1 MLPQPAKPTE
11 IHDLPSPRAN
21 AFMDIGESRSRS
33 RRGNINMNN
42 RKQVRKDRA
51 TMATLSEQL
60 VALEQMTVGELAE
73 KFREVFGFPTRTR
86 NKSYLRK
93 RLSWQIQALAEG
105 GPVAARPRQN
115 RGAGT
120 AGSGSVAARAGI
132 RRCARRWRAH
142 PGTTTRFAPPGHR
155 LDRRAGSP
163 RRRAPGHRPR

>member
-1 MLPQPAKPTE
+1 
-11 IHDLPSPRAN
+11 
-21 AFMDIGESRSRS
+21 
-33 RRGNINMNN
+33 
-42 RKQVRKDRA
+42 
-51 TMATLSEQL
+51 MATLSEQL

-93 RLSWQIQALAEG
+93 RLSWQIQAAEG

-132 RRCARRWRAH
+132 RRCARRWRAD
-142 PGTTTRFAPPGHR
+142 PGTTTRSRLPAIGSTVVRVHQGVEHQVTVLADGFEYQGQRHASLSQIARLITGTPWNGFLFFGLQRRPGTGQPEE
-155 LDRRAGSP
+155 AC
-163 RRRAPGHRPR
+163 A